1 MKAKNVQF
9 WLGLPALALLLTLA
23 AASAQ
28 AAPGFDRHTAW
39 SADVSQPGAAPALGA
54 PASGAPAS
62 VALGYLHSACN
73 ANTVNES
80 ATLFWDFD
88 TGADPYRDY
97 AWWQYNGAV
106 LDNVDT
112 TFAYEAP
119 AVFLPSV
126 ADYVCQLASGCSQ
139 VMTLAV
145 DNTGGYPCNQICSG
159 PNHANCASAERWA
172 TDLGNPNHCSQSM
185 TWRAGLNS
193 NVWTPVRPLYHVH
206 PCGGTGPTNTPTASP
221 TATATPTRTPTASAT
236 SSPTPTHTASPT
248 ATSSP
253 TPTRTATATPA
264 RTATATRTR
273 TPTATP
279 VPVSYDWGDLPD
291 GPYSTLAS
299 HDGPRHALG
308 SGLLLGSTVDAEADG
323 EPNSSATG
331 DGADEDGV
339 VRLAAPNS
347 PSGGW
352 LDGRAADGNGCR
364 YQVTVNGGSGVLQL
378 WLDFGMGLAPVTI
391 LDAAGAPVPG
401 GVLEPGVHTLTCDV
415 PVGTFY
421 GTSNRSI
428 AARFRLS
435 TAGGLL
441 ATGPA
446 PDGEVEDYIF
456 SFGPTAVTIR
466 DFRATSG
473 DETDLGLAAG
483 LLLLVI
489 GGFFVARG
497 FTRPVSGPG

>member
-1 MKAKNVQF
+1 MCYLRSLVT
-9 WLGLPALALLLTLA
+9 GLAFGLLLLATGRATLA
-23 AASAQ
+23 DVGQASSGPVAQ
-28 AAPGFDRHTAW
+28 
-39 SADVSQPGAAPALGA
+39 VPA
-54 PASGAPAS
+54 APAS

-97 AWWQYNGAV
+97 AWWQYYSAV
-106 LDNVDT
+106 LDNADT
-112 TFAYEAP
+112 TLAYEAP
-119 AVFLPSV
+119 AAFLPSV
-126 ADYVCQLASGCSQ
+126 DAYVCQLASGCSQ
-139 VMTLAV
+139 AMTVAV

-159 PNHANCASAERWA
+159 PNHANCAHAERWA
-172 TDLGNPNHCSQSM
+172 TDLGNPNHCTQSM
-185 TWRAGLNS
+185 TWRAGLHS

-206 PCGGTGPTNTPTASP
+206 PCGGTGPTV
-221 TATATPTRTPTASAT
+221 TPTRTPTVTPA
-236 SSPTPTHTASPT
+236 PTPLPTASPT

-273 TPTATP
+273 TPTAPP
-279 VPVSYDWGDLPD
+279 VPVSSDWGDLPA
-291 GPYSTLAS
+291 GMYGTLAS

-308 SGLLLGSTVDAEADG
+308 SGLLLGSTVDGEVDG
-323 EPNSSATG
+323 QPNSSATG

-339 VRLAAPNS
+339 VRLAAANS

-378 WLDFGMGLAPVTI
+378 WLDFGMGLGPVTL

-415 PVGTFY
+415 PVGAFY

-446 PDGEVEDYIF
+446 PDGEVEDYVF

-489 GGFFVARG
+489 GGFFVAWG